1 MICRTVLFAEE
12 TIKVNCVCLNVNQ
25 VSELISDLTTA
36 NKVQQPVSSLTDRP
50 GRRAVYTQRSKDLTW
65 LPNPGS
71 KYQDSILSNNYLNRL
86 IMSDTKRLNAV

>member
-36 NKVQQPVSSLTDRP
+36 NKVQQPVSSLTDRQTRQTRRLHPEEQRFNLITKSWQQVP
-50 GRRAVYTQRSKDLTW
+50 G
-65 LPNPGS
+65 
-71 KYQDSILSNNYLNRL
+71 
-86 IMSDTKRLNAV
+86 

>member
-12 TIKVNCVCLNVNQ
+12 TIKVNCVCLNVKQ

-50 GRRAVYTQRSKDLTW
+50 GRRAV
-65 LPNPGS
+65 
-71 KYQDSILSNNYLNRL
+71 
-86 IMSDTKRLNAV
+86 